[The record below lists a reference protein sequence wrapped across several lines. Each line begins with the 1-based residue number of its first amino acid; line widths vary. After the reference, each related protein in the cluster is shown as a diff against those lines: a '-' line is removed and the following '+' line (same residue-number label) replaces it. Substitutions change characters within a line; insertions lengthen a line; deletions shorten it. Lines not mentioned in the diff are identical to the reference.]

1 MNIEI
6 YSFFILYCII
16 KILKGGNNMIYT
28 ITFNPSIDYM
38 VTVEQFQTGEV
49 NRVCNEY
56 ILAGGKGINVSI
68 VLKNLGIES
77 QTLGFIAGFTGEEI
91 QKRINEKGIVTDFI
105 DVHNGYSRINF
116 KLKSQ
121 EETEVNGNG
130 PHIDENDIKL
140 LMEKLKKLKKG
151 DILVLSGSI
160 PQCVSKNIYAY
171 IMKELQDIDIEI
183 VVDATGDLLMNV
195 LRYKPFLIKP
205 NNHELAE
212 MFHVKLFDQ
221 KDIVTYAKKLQ
232 EMGAKN
238 VLISMAGDG
247 AFFICENGKVYF
259 SEAPKGIVKNSVGA
273 GDSMVA
279 GFIAGYEKTKDYI
292 QAFKMGVATGSAS
305 AFSNDLATEE
315 EVNRLLKTIHEV
327 EYEY

>member
-1 MNIEI
+1 
-6 YSFFILYCII
+6 
-16 KILKGGNNMIYT
+16 MIYT

-38 VTVEQFQTGEV
+38 VTVDQFQTGEV
-49 NRVCNEY
+49 NRVQDEY

-68 VLKNLGIES
+68 VLKNLSVES
-77 QTLGFIAGFTGEEI
+77 QTLGFIAGFTGKEI
-91 QKRINEKGIVTDFI
+91 QKRVEEKGINTDFI
-105 DVHNGYSRINF
+105 DVHNGYSRINL

-121 EETEVNGNG
+121 QETEVNGNG
-130 PHIDENDIKL
+130 PHISKQDIEL

-160 PQCVSKNIYAY
+160 PQCVSNDIYAN
-171 IMKELQDIDIEI
+171 IMKELQDIGIEI
-183 VVDATGDLLMNV
+183 IVDATGELLMKV
-195 LRYKPFLIKP
+195 LEYKPFLIKP

-305 AFSNDLATEE
+305 AFSHDLATQV
-315 EVNRLLKTIHEV
+315 EVNELLKTVHEV